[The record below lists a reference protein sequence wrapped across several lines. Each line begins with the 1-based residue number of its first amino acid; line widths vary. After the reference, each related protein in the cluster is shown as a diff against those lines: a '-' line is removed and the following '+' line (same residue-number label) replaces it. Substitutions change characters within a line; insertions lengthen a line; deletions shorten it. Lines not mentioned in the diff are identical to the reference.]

1 MVGFI
6 FGIIFLIAGII
17 AAVCLAQYKRIEKTE
32 EYVLDEEGN
41 RVRSS
46 YGGYRTTTK
55 ETVTKPLAKFSVV
68 SVVAGVFLA
77 ILLTFFGCIAS
88 IDTGHVGIVKTFGKV
103 EDYTFDSGFHLKA
116 PWNSVTQMDNR
127 VQKTTVE
134 LSCFS
139 SDIQEVTIS
148 YTVNYQISKTNA
160 QNLYRDVGTNYLET
174 VVNPTIQETVKTVVA
189 RYKAEG
195 NEAEGTKGLV
205 KDRAEVAAEIE
216 ALLKVNLDRYHID
229 VSSTAIENMDFT
241 DSFTNAVEAKAVAAQ
256 QKLQAEIEQ
265 QRLTM
270 EAQKAAERAQIEA
283 NAQKEVN
290 RINAEAAAEVAE
302 IQAKADAEVAK
313 ISANA
318 AEYQGQKEAAIA
330 LQRLAAVNGWTVVTN
345 IEYIQVT
352 NKVLNEETEDPDDY
366 IDKITYEK
374 QVTYTFEKADGSAV
388 TPDELK
394 IGTEKLIEYY
404 YTQTWNGE
412 LPDTYVGMDGLFEI
426 LSSATTDKA
435 APSEGAGSNP

>member
-17 AAVCLAQYKRIEKTE
+17 AAVCLAQYKKIEKTE

-88 IDTGHVGIVKTFGKV
+88 VDTGHVGIVKTFGKV

-134 LSCFS
+134 LPCFS
-139 SDIQEVTIS
+139 SDIQEVNTT

-160 QNLYRDVGTNYLET
+160 QNLYRDVGIGYLET
-174 VVNPTIQETVKTVVA
+174 VVNPTIQESVKTIVA
-189 RYKAEG
+189 KYTAEKLIS
-195 NEAEGTKGLV
+195 ERATLAE
-205 KDRAEVAAEIE
+205 EIE
-216 ALLKVNLDRYHID
+216 ALLSTNLAKYNID
-229 VSSTAIENMDFT
+229 VTSTAIENMDFT
-241 DSFTNAVEAKAVAAQ
+241 DSFTNAVEAKVVAEQNKIKAEKENEQ
-256 QKLQAEIEQ
+256 ALAKAENDKLIAI
-265 QRLTM
+265 
-270 EAQKAAERAQIEA
+270 K
-283 NAQKEVN
+283 
-290 RINAEAAAEVAE
+290 NAEAQAAANIEAANAAAAIVRIEAE
-302 IQAKADAEVAK
+302 
-313 ISANA
+313 A

-330 LQRLAAVNGWTVVTN
+330 LQRLASINGWTVVTESTAEVVKVPKYTVVDGTKIPVYEKDKDGN
-345 IEYIQVT
+345 DTDKVAIEEVVVVT
-352 NKVLNEETEDPDDY
+352 TVHKLVDVNGNEVSP
-366 IDKITYEK
+366 DKIEEGAK
-374 QVTYTFEKADGSAV
+374 
-388 TPDELK
+388 
-394 IGTEKLIEYY
+394 KLIEYY

-412 LPDTYVGMDGLFEI
+412 LPDTYVGIEGLFEI
-426 LSSATTDKA
+426 LSSTTTDKDT
-435 APSEGAGSNP
+435 SSTGAGSNP